1 MNSLVIVESGAK
13 ATKIK
18 GYLDA
23 NFKNENWQV
32 EACLGHIRDLPD
44 EESAVNPE
52 NWTDLK
58 WKETP
63 KGKKTIKALRIVCKE
78 IDTLYLAT
86 DPDREGEAIAWH
98 LRSDFEDKKT
108 STGLK
113 IRWFSNL
120 WQLVGLVGL
129 VSGWCGRGIY

>member
-23 NFKNENWQV
+23 NFKDQSWQV

-44 EESAVNPE
+44 EETAVNPE
-52 NWTDLK
+52 RWSDLK

-63 KGKKTIKALRIVCKE
+63 KGKKTIFQ
-78 IDTLYLAT
+78 
-86 DPDREGEAIAWH
+86 G
-98 LRSDFEDKKT
+98 
-108 STGLK
+108 
-113 IRWFSNL
+113 
-120 WQLVGLVGL
+120 
-129 VSGWCGRGIY
+129 